1 MTDRDKTFF
10 ITTPIYYP
18 SADLHIGHAYTTVA
32 ADAIARFQRLQGRRV
47 FFLTGTDEH
56 GQKIE
61 RTARKAGKDPQAF
74 VDEVVAGIRRLWE
87 RLDISNDDFIRTTE
101 PRHERAVQA
110 FFQRLYDSGD
120 IYKADYEGWYCT
132 PCESFWLERQLVTG
146 NCPDC
151 GRPVERVREES
162 YFFRLSR
169 YADRL
174 LEHIDAHPDFIEPPS
189 RRNEMVSFIKSG
201 LDDLSV
207 SRTTFAWGVPV
218 PFDKRH
224 IVYVWFDAL
233 INYITAAGY
242 PDGAGLSAL
251 WPADVHLVG
260 KEIVRFHSVIWPIML
275 IAAGLEIPRQVFGHG
290 WLVLGGAKI
299 SKSRGNIIDPHVL
312 MDRYG
317 VDAVRYFLLREIP
330 FGADGHYTEDA
341 LVARL
346 NADLANDLGNLVYR
360 TLNMVERFC
369 GGRVPAPGD
378 AAGCDGGLP
387 DLAARA
393 VREAGAAMGR
403 LGLSAAI
410 ESLWRLVARSNKYI
424 DEMAPWALAKA
435 GDRARLGSV
444 LYNLCECLRALAIA
458 LSPIMPR
465 TAQKM
470 WEQVGLDGRVEERR
484 WDDAAQWGLLPA
496 GAATRRGAP
505 LFPRVE
511 LEAEAEAAA
520 EAGVAAPAGA
530 AVPAASD
537 KTAAVGGADAVDTVS
552 IEEFGRLELRVAEV
566 KAAERVAGADRL
578 LRLQLDLGG
587 ETRQVVAGIA
597 AHYDPAALVGR
608 RVVVVANLKPAVIRG
623 QESRGMVLAAVDGD
637 RVSLLGPDQPVTLG
651 SKVR

>member
-174 LEHIDAHPDFIEPPS
+174 LEHIDAHPDFIQPPS

-275 IAAGLEIPRQVFGHG
+275 FAAGLEIPRQVFGHG

-369 GGRVPAPGD
+369 GGHVPAPGD

-403 LGLSAAI
+403 LELSAAI
-410 ESLWRLVARSNKYI
+410 ESLWRLVARSNKFI

-505 LFPRVE
+505 LFPRVD

-520 EAGVAAPAGA
+520 EARVAAPAGA
-530 AVPAASD
+530 AAPAAPD
-537 KTAAVGGADAVDTVS
+537 KTTAVGGADAVDTVS

-637 RVSLLGPDQPVTLG
+637 RVSLLGPDQPVALG

>member
-110 FFQRLYDSGD
+110 LFQRLYDSGD

-174 LEHIDAHPDFIEPPS
+174 LEHIDAHPDFIQPPS

-275 IAAGLEIPRQVFGHG
+275 FAAGLEIPRQVFGHG

-403 LGLSAAI
+403 LELSAAI
-410 ESLWRLVARSNKYI
+410 ESLWRLVARSNKFI

-484 WDDAAQWGLLPA
+484 WDDAAQWGLLPV

-505 LFPRVE
+505 LFPRVD

-520 EAGVAAPAGA
+520 EARVAAPAGA
-530 AVPAASD
+530 AAPAAPD
-537 KTAAVGGADAVDTVS
+537 KTTAVGGADAVDTVS

-637 RVSLLGPDQPVTLG
+637 RVSLLGPDQPVALG

>member
-174 LEHIDAHPDFIEPPS
+174 LEHIDAHPDFIQPPS

-275 IAAGLEIPRQVFGHG
+275 FAAGLEIPRQVFGHG

-369 GGRVPAPGD
+369 GGHVPAPGD

-403 LGLSAAI
+403 LELSAAI
-410 ESLWRLVARSNKYI
+410 ESLWRLVARSNKFI

-484 WDDAAQWGLLPA
+484 WDDAAQWGLLPV

-505 LFPRVE
+505 LFPRVD

-520 EAGVAAPAGA
+520 EARVAAPAGA
-530 AVPAASD
+530 AAPAAPD
-537 KTAAVGGADAVDTVS
+537 KTTAVGGADAVDTVS

-637 RVSLLGPDQPVTLG
+637 RVSLLGPDQPVALG

>member
-1 MTDRDKTFF
+1 MTDREKTFF

-18 SADLHIGHAYTTVA
+18 DADLHIGHAYTTVA

-74 VDEVVAGIRRLWE
+74 VDEVVAGIRRLWA

-132 PCESFWLERQLVTG
+132 PCEGFWLERQLVAG

-174 LEHIDAHPDFIEPPS
+174 LEHIDAHPDFIKPPS

-242 PDGAGLSAL
+242 PDGAGFSAL

-260 KEIVRFHSVIWPIML
+260 KEIVRFHSVIWPTML
-275 IAAGLEIPRQVFGHG
+275 IAAGLAIPRQVFGHG

-360 TLNMVERFC
+360 TLNMVEKFC
-369 GGRVPAPGD
+369 GGRVPAAGD

-387 DLAARA
+387 ELAPRA
-393 VREAGAAMGR
+393 VRDAGAAMER
-403 LGLSAAI
+403 LELSVAI

-435 GDRARLGSV
+435 GYRARLGRV

-458 LSPIMPR
+458 LSPIVPR

-470 WEQVGLDGRVEERR
+470 WEQVGLDGRVEGRR

-496 GAATRRGAP
+496 GAAIRRGAP

-511 LEAEAEAAA
+511 LEAEASA

-530 AVPAASD
+530 AAPAPAAPG
-537 KTAAVGGADAVDTVS
+537 KTAAVGRADAVDTVS

-637 RVSLLGPDQPVTLG
+637 RVSLLGPDQPVALG